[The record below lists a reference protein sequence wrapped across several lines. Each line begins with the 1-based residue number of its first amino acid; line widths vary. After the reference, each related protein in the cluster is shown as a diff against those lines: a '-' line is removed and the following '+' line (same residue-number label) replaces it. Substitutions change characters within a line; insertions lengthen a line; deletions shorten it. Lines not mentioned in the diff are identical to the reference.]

1 MKIFSILTK
10 FKWYIAIVAVAAGGL
25 YYYFQVFTAEDTAN
39 ATSFYV
45 VETVERGE
53 VTSGIQTT
61 GNIIAAQK
69 LDIDVYKQLSRIDVV
84 NVQNGS
90 HVEEGDVLFSFDKN
104 DAYVDTQSAKVD
116 VVEAELAL
124 QEEQTSATDPNTQIR
139 TKENQIAGY
148 EKTIADSPQDIE
160 DAYRDFLNEDLE
172 VVVHK
177 DRSSALSDRTEP
189 ILSGRYVGDQE
200 GSYVIEVYAS
210 GAESGYSY
218 RVSGLESMTVS
229 VIFDKAVN
237 LGTRGLE
244 ITFPDDTKGNDKWI
258 VYVPNN
264 QIATYSET
272 KSDYEEVVAN
282 LNKATTDAKV
292 NLANAKQELEQLK
305 RTDTSSYRDL
315 NIEKA
320 ESTLAEARQRLSKN
334 YDVVQDRDI
343 VAPFSGSVE
352 GMENVVSGATPTGG
366 AEDSI
371 NLGTLISDE
380 FLTTFTLGAT
390 DVAKVTIG
398 QKVKVTV
405 TSFSDQ
411 PVFEAQITQVSSL
424 PDASGVAQYEVQ
436 ALLSYDKKTATIV
449 LREGML
455 ADIEIVEQE
464 KGDALRVPTSAIKY
478 EQGTPKVTVVDSL
491 NEDQQ
496 MQADRMGIIRTNT
509 DAPLVTYD
517 IEVKLGITGQYF
529 IEITEGLTEGQIIVS
544 TSKTESSSESV
555 VEQAGFGP
563 PPNGGTGGGQP
574 PSGVNR
580 GTGAGGGS
588 APSSN

>member
-1 MKIFSILTK
+1 MNVKTILNK
-10 FKWYIAIVAVAAGGL
+10 LKWYILITLVATGGL
-25 YYYFQVFTAEDTAN
+25 YYYFDIYSTDNSTATG
-39 ATSFYV
+39 SFYV
-45 VETVERGE
+45 VKKVERGE
-53 VTSGIQTT
+53 VTSGIHTT
-61 GNIIAAQK
+61 GEIIVAQK

-90 HVEEGDVLFSFDKN
+90 HVEEGDVLLSFDKN
-104 DAYVDTQSAKVD
+104 DAYVDTQSAKVA

-124 QEEQTSATDPNTQIR
+124 QEEQTSATDPSTAIR
-139 TKENQIAGY
+139 TKVNQIEGY
-148 EKTIADSPQDIE
+148 KKTITELPQDIK

-177 DRSSALSDRTEP
+177 DRASALSDRTEP
-189 ILSGRYVGDQE
+189 VISGRYVGDQE

-218 RVSGLESMTVS
+218 RVSGLESMTDS
-229 VIFDKAVN
+229 IIFDKAVN
-237 LGTRGLE
+237 VGTRGLK

-272 KSDYEEVVAN
+272 KADYEEIVAN
-282 LNKATTDAKV
+282 LNKTAADAKV
-292 NLANAKQELEQLK
+292 NLANAEQELEQLK

-315 NIEKA
+315 NIDKA
-320 ESTLAEARQRLSKN
+320 ESSLAEARQRLSKN

-352 GMENVVSGATPTGG
+352 GMENVVAGATPTGG
-366 AEDSI
+366 TEDSI
-371 NLGTLISDE
+371 NLGMLISDE

-390 DVAKVTIG
+390 DVAKVTVG

-411 PVFEAQITQVSSL
+411 PVFEASITQISSL

-436 ALLSYDKKTATIV
+436 ALLTYDKKTATIV

-455 ADIEIVEQE
+455 ADIEIVEE
-464 KGDALRVPTSAIKY
+464 ENKDALRVPTSAVTY

-491 NEDQQ
+491 SEEQQ
-496 MQADRMGIIRTNT
+496 MQVNRMGIVRTDT
-509 DAPLVTYD
+509 ATPLVTYD
-517 IEVKLGITGQYF
+517 VEVKLGITGQYF

-544 TSKTESSSESV
+544 TSKTESGTDSV

-563 PPNGGTGGGQP
+563 PNGGGQRPAGSGAPNQSGNVRP
-574 PSGVNR
+574 PTN
-580 GTGAGGGS
+580 
-588 APSSN
+588 

>member
-1 MKIFSILTK
+1 MNLRTIFNKL
-10 FKWYIAIVAVAAGGL
+10 KWYILITLVTGGGL
-25 YYYFQVFTAEDTAN
+25 YYYFSVYSSDDSTATS
-39 ATSFYV
+39 SFYV
-45 VETVERGE
+45 VKKVEKGE

-61 GNIIAAQK
+61 GEIIVAQK

-104 DAYVDTQSAKVD
+104 DAYVDTQSAKVA

-124 QEEQTSATDPNTQIR
+124 QEEQTSATDPNTAIR

-148 EKTIADSPQDIE
+148 KKTIADSPQDIE
-160 DAYRDFLNEDLE
+160 DAYKEFLNEDLE
-172 VVVHK
+172 VVVHQ
-177 DRSSALSDRTEP
+177 DRSPALSDRTEP
-189 ILSGRYVGDQE
+189 ILSGRYVGNQE
-200 GSYVIEVYAS
+200 GSYTIEVYGS

-218 RVSGLESMTVS
+218 RVSGLESMIDS
-229 VIFDKAVN
+229 VIFDKAMNV
-237 LGTRGLE
+237 GTRGLK
-244 ITFPDDTKGNDKWI
+244 ITFPDDTKGNDKWT

-272 KSDYEEVVAN
+272 KADYEETVAN
-282 LNKATTDAKV
+282 LNKTVADAKV
-292 NLANAKQELEQLK
+292 NLANAEQELEQLK

-352 GMENVVSGATPTGG
+352 GMENVVAGATPTGG
-366 AEDSI
+366 TEDSI

-411 PVFEAQITQVSSL
+411 PVFEAQVTQISSL
-424 PDASGVAQYEVQ
+424 PDASGVAQYKVQ
-436 ALLSYDKKTATIV
+436 ALLDYDKKTATIV

-464 KGDALRVPTSAIKY
+464 KDDALRVPTSAVKY
-478 EQGTPKVTVVDSL
+478 EQGTGKVTVVDSL
-491 NEDQQ
+491 TEEQQ
-496 MQADRMGIIRTNT
+496 TQADRMGIVRTDT
-509 DAPLVTYD
+509 GAPLVTYD
-517 IEVKLGITGQYF
+517 VEVKLGITGQYF
-529 IEITEGLTEGQIIVS
+529 VEITEGLTEGQIIVS

-563 PPNGGTGGGQP
+563 PDGGGQR
-574 PSGVNR
+574 PSGA
-580 GTGAGGGS
+580 GATNQSGNAGS
-588 APSSN
+588 PTN